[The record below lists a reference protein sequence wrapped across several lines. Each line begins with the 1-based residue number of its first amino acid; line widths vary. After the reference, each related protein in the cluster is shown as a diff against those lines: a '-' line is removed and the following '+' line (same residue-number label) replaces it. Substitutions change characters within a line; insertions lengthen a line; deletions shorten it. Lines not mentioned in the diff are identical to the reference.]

1 MVVMK
6 LIDSAVYNVFR
17 RSKMFN
23 SIFDIRR
30 IFKATGYSIA
40 GIWYALTHHTAFRQE
55 LIITVVLVPLA
66 VWLGQD
72 GLERAILI
80 GTLLIVL
87 IVEIVNSAIESL
99 VDRISTEKHILSK
112 RAKDLGSAAVL
123 IAIVNMVLTWVLVL
137 IL

>member
-40 GIWYALTHHTAFRQE
+40 GI
-55 LIITVVLVPLA
+55 
-66 VWLGQD
+66 
-72 GLERAILI
+72 
-80 GTLLIVL
+80 
-87 IVEIVNSAIESL
+87 
-99 VDRISTEKHILSK
+99 
-112 RAKDLGSAAVL
+112 
-123 IAIVNMVLTWVLVL
+123 
-137 IL
+137 